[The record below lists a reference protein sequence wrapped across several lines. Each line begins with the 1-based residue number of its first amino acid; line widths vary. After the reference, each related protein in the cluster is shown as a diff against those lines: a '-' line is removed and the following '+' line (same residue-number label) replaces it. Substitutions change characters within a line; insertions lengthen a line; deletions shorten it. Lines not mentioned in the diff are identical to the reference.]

1 MKQGDQLGY
10 YRKPGE
16 QEWSPGPRGIREGW
30 KREMGLIG
38 EESTFLVRSVCPI
51 PSRPSFLDARGS

>member
-16 QEWSPGPRGIREGW
+16 QGWFPGPRGIRESW
-30 KREMGLIG
+30 KRETDLIG
-38 EESTFLVRSVCPI
+38 EESTFLERSVCPVL
-51 PSRPSFLDARGS
+51 S